1 MKLTSQN
8 EIVIASHNQGKVR
21 EIRELLA
28 HFNVSVTCSADYN
41 LIEPIED
48 APDYEGNALIKAR
61 YVSQTTGKIALAD
74 DSGLS
79 VNALGGQPGIY
90 SARWAG
96 EHKDFTFAM
105 QRIENELL
113 SINTTDYSASFLCAL
128 ALVYPDG
135 AEKVFLGQVK
145 GHLTFPPR
153 GDKGFGYDPI
163 FIAQNMDKTFA
174 EIDPN
179 FKHSI
184 SHRADAFKQLTHS
197 LSQAFEKKTA

>member
-1 MKLTSQN
+1 MIQN
-8 EIVIASHNQGKVR
+8 EIVIATHNQGKLK
-21 EIRELLA
+21 EIRNLLA
-28 HFNVSVTCSADYN
+28 HFNLKITSAGDYG
-41 LIEPIED
+41 LSEPIED

-61 YVSQTTGKIALAD
+61 YVAKETGKIALAD

-79 VNALGGQPGIY
+79 VNALDGQPGIY

-96 EHKDFTFAM
+96 ADKDFSMAM
-105 QRIENELL
+105 SKVEEELVKQE
-113 SINTTDYSASFLCAL
+113 TEDYSASFFCAL

-135 AEKVFLGQVK
+135 KEQVYLGEVK
-145 GHLTFPPR
+145 GTLTFPPR

-174 EIDPN
+174 EIEPD

-184 SHRADAFKQLTHS
+184 SHRADAFKQLTHA
-197 LSQAFEKKTA
+197 LSQAFEKKAG